1 MAISPKNQ
9 DPSPGVGIEAVETA
23 GNDEK
28 RYFDLNG
35 FEGARLRK
43 KPRFTSCALLKEES
57 GRKFSEHGSE
67 NAFRYQDISFQTC
80 PGHCLGLKINI
91 MNGE

>member
-23 GNDEK
+23 GNGEK

-35 FEGARLRK
+35 FEVAAPQKGTIYIVRAPEGRVRK
-43 KPRFTSCALLKEES
+43 EVF
-57 GRKFSEHGSE
+57 
-67 NAFRYQDISFQTC
+67 
-80 PGHCLGLKINI
+80 
-91 MNGE
+91 

>member
-35 FEGARLRK
+35 FEVARSAERHDLHRA
-43 KPRFTSCALLKEES
+43 RS
-57 GRKFSEHGSE
+57 
-67 NAFRYQDISFQTC
+67 
-80 PGHCLGLKINI
+80 
-91 MNGE
+91 